1 MRFAQVH
8 AEKAQF
14 TVQALCDALDVST
27 SGYYAWAKRRPSRT
41 NRRAN
46 RTRQVDAVRQAF
58 HRSRGRYGSRRVHAE
73 LRARGHRIS
82 RRSVEELM
90 RDQGLVAR
98 PRRRFKATTDSTH
111 ADPIAPNL
119 LKRDFTASRPDQVW
133 VGDVTAIATLEGWL
147 FLAVLIDLHS
157 RRVVGWSTSVA
168 NDRHLASMRSPKPAR
183 TAVLGRES
191 SCTATAAARTPATTT
206 ARPWPRWAPD
216 RA

>member
-8 AEKAQF
+8 AEKAPF

-98 PRRRFKATTDSTH
+98 PRRRFNL
-111 ADPIAPNL
+111 PFAPSP
-119 LKRDFTASRPDQVW
+119 DTASAR
-133 VGDVTAIATLEGWL
+133 TLEAL
-147 FLAVLIDLHS
+147 PLARITL
-157 RRVVGWSTSVA
+157 
-168 NDRHLASMRSPKPAR
+168 LAAQRC
-183 TAVLGRES
+183 L
-191 SCTATAAARTPATTT
+191 
-206 ARPWPRWAPD
+206 
-216 RA
+216 